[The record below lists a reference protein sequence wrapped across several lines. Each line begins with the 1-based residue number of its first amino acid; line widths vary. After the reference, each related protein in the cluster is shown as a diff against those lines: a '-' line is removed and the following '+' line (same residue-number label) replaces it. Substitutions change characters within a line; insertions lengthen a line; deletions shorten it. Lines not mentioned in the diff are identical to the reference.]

1 MRLEIGEFLA
11 HLGTERAFSAKTVAA
26 YSFDLGKFCAFADRE
41 IGGSW
46 QWGDVSQGTIRAFL
60 QALADKGNAPITRG
74 RKLAAIKSFF
84 KFLLSDG
91 RLKVN
96 PASQVRMPK
105 PQEKE
110 PSYLTEKEYGRLLMA
125 VRDKATKYF
134 KLRDSAII
142 TTLLGM
148 GLRLSELVGLNIG
161 DVNFEDKTVKV
172 KRKGNQERIMP
183 ANREVISVLKR
194 YLKTRENADRQ
205 QEPLFLSK
213 RGRRI
218 ANASIWHLVRKYFKE
233 TRIEKN
239 RVSPHTLRHTF
250 ATTLLKNGENIF
262 TIKELLFHR
271 NLHTTE
277 RYLHINSKDLRSAV
291 GRINLNVWA

>member
-1 MRLEIGEFLA
+1 MRSEIGEFLA
-11 HLGTERAFSAKTVAA
+11 YLGTERAFSAKTIAA
-26 YSFDLGKFCAFADRE
+26 YSFDLGKFCAFADKE
-41 IGGSW
+41 ISGSW
-46 QWGDVSQGTIRAFL
+46 RWGDVSQGTIRAFL

-84 KFLLSDG
+84 KFLLLDD
-91 RLKVN
+91 RLKAN
-96 PASQVRMPK
+96 PAERIRMPK

-110 PSYLTEKEYGRLLMA
+110 PSYLTEKEYGRLLKS
-125 VRDKATKYF
+125 VKDNSTKYF

-148 GLRLSELVGLNIG
+148 GLRLSELAGLNIG
-161 DVNFEDKTVKV
+161 DVSFEDKTIKV
-172 KRKGNQERIMP
+172 KRKGNRERILP
-183 ANREVISVLKR
+183 ANKDVTNALKR
-194 YLKTRENADRQ
+194 YLETRENAAN

-213 RGRRI
+213 RNKRI

-233 TRIEKN
+233 THIEKN

-262 TIKELLFHR
+262 TIKELLSHR

-277 RYLHINSKDLRSAV
+277 KYLHINNKDLKTAV
-291 GRINLNVWA
+291 SKIDLAIK

>member
-1 MRLEIGEFLA
+1 MRPEIGEFLA
-11 HLGTERAFSAKTVAA
+11 HLGTERAFSPKTISA
-26 YSFDLGKFCAFADRE
+26 YAFDLGKFCAFADKE

-46 QWGDVSQGTIRAFL
+46 QWGDVSQGSIRAFI
-60 QALADKGNAPITRG
+60 QFLADKNNAPITRG

-84 KFLLSDG
+84 KFLFSDG
-91 RLKVN
+91 RLKAN
-96 PASQVRMPK
+96 PAAAVRMPK

-110 PSYLTEKEYGRLLMA
+110 PSYLTEKEYGRLLKA

-148 GLRLSELVGLNIG
+148 GLRLSELAGLNIG
-161 DVNFEDKTVKV
+161 DINFDDSIIKV
-172 KRKGNQERIMP
+172 KRKGNQERILP
-183 ANREVISVLKR
+183 ANGDVIVALKR
-194 YLKTRENADRQ
+194 YLKTRKNATR

-213 RGRRI
+213 RNRRI
-218 ANASIWHLVRKYFKE
+218 ANASIWHLVKKYLKE
-233 TRIEKN
+233 AQIEKN
-239 RVSPHTLRHTF
+239 KLSPHTLRHTF

-262 TIKELLFHR
+262 TIKELLLHR

-277 RYLHINSKDLRSAV
+277 RYLHINSEDLKRAV
-291 GRINLNVWA
+291 GRIDLGYS

>member
-1 MRLEIGEFLA
+1 MRPEIGEFLA
-11 HLGTERAFSAKTVAA
+11 YLGTERAFSPKTISA
-26 YSFDLGKFCAFADRE
+26 YSFDLGKFCAFADKE
-41 IGGSW
+41 MGGSW
-46 QWGDVSQGTIRAFL
+46 QWADVSQGNIRVFL

-74 RKLAAIKSFF
+74 RKLAVIKSFF
-84 KFLLSDG
+84 KFLLSDD

-96 PASQVRMPK
+96 PAERVRMPK

-110 PSYLTEKEYGRLLMA
+110 PSYLTEKEYGRLLEA

-142 TTLLGM
+142 KTLLGM
-148 GLRLSELVGLNIG
+148 GLRLSELAGLNIG
-161 DVNFEDKTVKV
+161 DISFEDSTIKV
-172 KRKGNQERIMP
+172 KRKGNQERILP
-183 ANREVISVLKR
+183 ANNDVMTVLKR
-194 YLKTRENADRQ
+194 YLKTRKSAANQD
-205 QEPLFLSK
+205 PLFLSK
-213 RGRRI
+213 RNRRI

-233 TRIEKN
+233 THIEKN

-277 RYLHINSKDLRSAV
+277 RYLHINSDELRAAV
-291 GRINLNVWA
+291 GKINLDNS